1 MQVEC
6 GRVGFRAGTRL
17 GKRESRRRQRRSSR
31 RPMLQNLR
39 RVSARENACLRRAT
53 ATATAT
59 ATAAA
64 VRNAAGNQ
72 KPVAETRMTMQREE
86 EPGYGE
92 ETDVRP
98 SACQIWAHPTLQ
110 RRRQGIP
117 SKQKSTA
124 AAKHKPRPA
133 RHPSRSETS
142 LPLLFFALTI
152 AILRS
157 TFAALLLL
165 RTRGAITK
173 HFPQPLQLAGYLY
186 VSTCPSPFSAVS
198 VSRTPHSRSKI
209 CLAPRFVCTG
219 AKPSGG

>member
-1 MQVEC
+1 MWACRFQS
-6 GRVGFRAGTRL
+6 GHSFRE
-17 GKRESRRRQRRSSR
+17 RESRRRQRRSSR

-53 ATATAT
+53 ATATA
-59 ATAAA
+59 AA

-86 EPGYGE
+86 PVTVKRQTFAICLPNLG
-92 ETDVRP
+92 P
-98 SACQIWAHPTLQ
+98 SHAP

-142 LPLLFFALTI
+142 LLLLFFALTV

-157 TFAALLLL
+157 TFLPRSFCFELEVPL
-165 RTRGAITK
+165 RSTSPTAPIGWLFVRLYLPVPVFGCICQQDSS
-173 HFPQPLQLAGYLY
+173 QP
-186 VSTCPSPFSAVS
+186 V
-198 VSRTPHSRSKI
+198 KI
-209 CLAPRFVCTG
+209 C
-219 AKPSGG
+219 